1 MESDKCARC
10 KTEFVVA
17 DAIRTPI
24 ELPCEHEVC
33 AKCYLPLFQELR
45 GILNEQGKLAC
56 LVCGEQFKLKK
67 GPAFILSEA

>member
-33 AKCYLPLFQELR
+33 AKCYVEES
-45 GILNEQGKLAC
+45 ILNEQGKLAC
-56 LVCGEQFKLKK
+56 LVCSEQFKLKK